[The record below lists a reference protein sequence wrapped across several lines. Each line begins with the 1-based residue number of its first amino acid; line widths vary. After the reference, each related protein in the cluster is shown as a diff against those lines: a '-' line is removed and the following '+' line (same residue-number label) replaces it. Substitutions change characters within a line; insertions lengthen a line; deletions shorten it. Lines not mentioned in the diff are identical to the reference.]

1 MTISSM
7 TDCAS
12 PPWCSLLKR
21 AIGVTAALVMT
32 ALMAGCAGSP
42 PALEKNSAAEDG
54 GRSSHSAGVA
64 PRDTP
69 ARVGEHPTPRVGL
82 NGDPRMGNAEARI
95 GIVEFTDYECPYCRS
110 FYTQVFPKLKKEY
123 VDTGIVQFISKN
135 LPLTRIHPQAL
146 PAALAAIGAGNQ
158 GKYWEMDQALYTNQ
172 ERLGTGLYSDLAGN
186 LGLDEGKFSA
196 CLNDPAQGRKIL
208 RNVDQAQRLGI
219 NSTPS
224 FLLGKIEGD
233 TLQVIRLARG
243 APGFEV
249 FAQEI
254 ENLRKQITRD
264 AAAPAK

>member
-1 MTISSM
+1 MTTSST
-7 TDCAS
+7 TDSVS
-12 PPWCSLLKR
+12 PPGCSLLKR
-21 AIGVTAALVMT
+21 AIGVTLALV
-32 ALMAGCAGSP
+32 AAAIIAGCAGSP
-42 PALEKNSAAEDG
+42 PALEKNGAAEEG

-64 PRDTP
+64 PGNTP
-69 ARVGEHPTPRVGL
+69 ARVGEHPTPHVGL
-82 NGDPRMGNAEARI
+82 NGDPRMGNTEARI
-95 GIVEFTDYECPYCRS
+95 GIVEFTDYECPFCRS

-123 VDTGIVQFISKN
+123 VDTGIVQFISKD

-146 PAALAAIGAGNQ
+146 PAALAAICAGNQ

-186 LGLDEGKFSA
+186 LGLDAGKFSA
-196 CLNDPAQGRKIL
+196 CLDDPAQGRKIL
-208 RNVDQAQRLGI
+208 RNVDEAQRLGI

-243 APGFEV
+243 APSYEV

-254 ENLRKQITRD
+254 ENLRKQIKMDST
-264 AAAPAK
+264 APAK